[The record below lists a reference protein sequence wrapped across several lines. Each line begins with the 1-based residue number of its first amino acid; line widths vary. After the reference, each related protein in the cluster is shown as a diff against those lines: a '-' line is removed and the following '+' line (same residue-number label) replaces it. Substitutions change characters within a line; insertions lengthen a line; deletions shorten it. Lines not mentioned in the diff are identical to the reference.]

1 MQRWIAVGVLAM
13 MLVTGAGVFGL
24 WTYRQNQPA
33 PMWVEMPIN
42 PERTDE
48 ERENTAKELL
58 GRLRDKVLLTKVCK
72 DMGLAGKWKLNSDA
86 AAADELS
93 NRIFVKIGDTA
104 APIGRVPAVHVGVT
118 GKKKERNLSGQIAM
132 RLMDDVWKILG
143 IKPPPRQ

>member
-1 MQRWIAVGVLAM
+1 M

>member
-1 MQRWIAVGVLAM
+1 MGVLAM
-13 MLVTGAGVFGL
+13 MLFSGAGVFGY

-48 ERENTAKELL
+48 EREQTAKELL
-58 GRLRDKVLLTKVCK
+58 IRLREKQLLTKVCK
-72 DMGLAGKWKLNSDA
+72 DLGLAGKWEKISDA

-93 NRIFVKIGDTA
+93 NRLFVKIGDTA
-104 APIGRVPAVHVGVT
+104 APMGRVPAVHIGVI
-118 GKKKERNLSGQIAM
+118 GKKKERVLSGQIAM

-143 IKPPPRQ
+143 IKPPPSR

>member
-1 MQRWIAVGVLAM
+1 M
-13 MLVTGAGVFGL
+13 MLVCGAGVFGY

-48 ERENTAKELL
+48 EREKTVKELL
-58 GRLRDKVLLTKVCK
+58 NRLRDKTLLTKVSK
-72 DMGLAGKWKLNSDA
+72 DMGLAGKWKLSSDS

-93 NRIFVKIGDTA
+93 NRLFVKIGDTA

-118 GKKKERNLSGQIAM
+118 GKKKELKLSGDIAM

-143 IKPPPRQ
+143 IKPPPAR